1 MNYKDRVLLE
11 QAYQT
16 ILEAGMPP
24 TAGAA
29 SRAGA
34 NPGAAPQG
42 AAAVPQTAAEE
53 PISLEPSEAEAA
65 DPNDD
70 PQMQEAMA
78 ILNQYAQGD
87 INNLE
92 AAKMFKDLFE
102 KGAGQGPTQD
112 DMYKTTTD
120 SELPKFNSGGLR
132 PAVPKIPGVR

>member
-24 TAGAA
+24 AEEE
-29 SRAGA
+29 
-34 NPGAAPQG
+34 APQ
-42 AAAVPQTAAEE
+42 EE
-53 PISLEPSEAEAA
+53 GQEPTPEQPEAT
-65 DPNDD
+65 DPLDD

-87 INNLE
+87 INNVE
-92 AAKMFKDLFE
+92 AANMFKDLYQ

-120 SELPKFNSGGLR
+120 SELPKTNSGGLR
-132 PAVPKIPGVR
+132 PAVPRTPGVR